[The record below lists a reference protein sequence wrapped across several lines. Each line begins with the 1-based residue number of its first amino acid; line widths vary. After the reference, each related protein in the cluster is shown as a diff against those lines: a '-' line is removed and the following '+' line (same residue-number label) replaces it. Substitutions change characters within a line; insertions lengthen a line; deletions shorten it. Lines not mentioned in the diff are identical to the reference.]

1 MDKLKFSNM
10 SDNDI
15 FFMFY
20 KNIEHVYSF
29 FIFSDLSKEE
39 FDNIVFKFIKEKK
52 NNLIINNIE
61 LQIIN
66 YTMDYVKNNKDESY
80 YIDFMV
86 NYFICSHDFKSDT
99 LNDALGSMVII
110 DEFISHNSINVTFEL
125 LMNLLSKNKIFLGL
139 CETIF
144 NSLKSEIINDNFNNI
159 NNMFITQSIDAF
171 CTYKNGNFI
180 EKNDDSSDLLNYYT
194 DDSLGDYLKN
204 ISSLPLL
211 TMEEEKDLFIRLGKG
226 DLAVR
231 NTIIERNLR
240 LVVSIAK
247 RYKNRGVPFFD
258 IIQEGNIG
266 LITAVDK
273 FDISKNFRFSTY
285 ASWWIRGT
293 IDRFFAEKSRIVR
306 IPVHLYNKVVKFKS
320 TYGKLELKLGRTPEL
335 TDIAKEMN
343 ITTDEVIKLRFLLGD
358 TLSLNNLVNDEEDS
372 EVGDFIASDVSTPE
386 DIYIDN
392 SFNLEFKKF
401 LEK

>member
-52 NNLIINNIE
+52 NNFIINNIE

-86 NYFICSHDFKSDT
+86 NYFICSHNFKSDT

-180 EKNDDSSDLLNYYT
+180 EKNDDSSDFLNYYT

-247 RYKNRGVPFFD
+247 RYKNRGVPLFD

-285 ASWWIRGT
+285 ASW
-293 IDRFFAEKSRIVR
+293 
-306 IPVHLYNKVVKFKS
+306 
-320 TYGKLELKLGRTPEL
+320 
-335 TDIAKEMN
+335 
-343 ITTDEVIKLRFLLGD
+343 
-358 TLSLNNLVNDEEDS
+358 
-372 EVGDFIASDVSTPE
+372 
-386 DIYIDN
+386 
-392 SFNLEFKKF
+392 
-401 LEK
+401 